1 MKTHLSAH
9 PRQRGAAVLAFAVF
23 LVFIIS
29 LLVISSS
36 RSLVFA
42 QKASGNQ
49 YWAILAHEAAQAGL
63 EESLAWLNS
72 LPPPTSQ
79 PTSCSTLN
87 PWVGNCWVSD
97 ASTTS
102 GTDQCLSSST
112 NACTSR
118 TVTTS
123 NGFTTTMT
131 FRRESVPLSSL
142 NFVEI
147 IARSVANDDTS
158 ITATVRQ
165 VVYLSPFTANAGA
178 ASNAPILMQGCIT
191 AVTGTPDICPQ
202 NASTTSSGGN
212 GNGNMCSAA
221 ATGQPGV
228 AIATLRIDSA
238 ASCLKTGN
246 FNLHGGSA
254 QTGVAGSSVWDAL
267 FPGMS
272 KSQMKALSDQQ
283 VVAGL
288 SRTSTPKRTV
298 YYYTAGTFV
307 NADHGSASEPVI
319 IVVECGG
326 SCPKLNGGTDIYGML
341 YFDGGGDMNGW
352 GNTTI
357 HGVFGVEGDIT
368 KFTANTEFH
377 YNGALNLAL
386 SPAAPGAGVVAR
398 IPGSWRDYE

>member
-1 MKTHLSAH
+1 YDCWI
-9 PRQRGAAVLAFAVF
+9 AAPGT
-23 LVFIIS
+23 S
-29 LLVISSS
+29 NKQCPSTGSDC
-36 RSLVFA
+36 
-42 QKASGNQ
+42 ASGNR
-49 YWAILAHEAAQAGL
+49 I
-63 EESLAWLNS
+63 
-72 LPPPTSQ
+72 
-79 PTSCSTLN
+79 
-87 PWVGNCWVSD
+87 
-97 ASTTS
+97 
-102 GTDQCLSSST
+102 
-112 NACTSR
+112 
-118 TVTTS
+118 VTTD
-123 NGFTTTMT
+123 NGFTATVS
-131 FRRESVPLSSL
+131 FRRETTPLSRI

-147 IARSVANDDTS
+147 VSQSVSNSDAS

-202 NASTTSSGGN
+202 NASSTTSSGGN

-283 VVAGL
+283 VAAGL

-307 NADHGSASEPVI
+307 DADHGSASEPVI